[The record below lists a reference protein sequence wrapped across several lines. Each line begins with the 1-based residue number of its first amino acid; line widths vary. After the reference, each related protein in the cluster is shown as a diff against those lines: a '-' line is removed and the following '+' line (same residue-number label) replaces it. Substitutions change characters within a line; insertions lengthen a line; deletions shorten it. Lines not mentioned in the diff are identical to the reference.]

1 MKAWRRFFLGSLQR
15 QLVVGI
21 SLLIAVTTVGL
32 VWSTTHQQASII
44 ARQQTEEGMA
54 LASSLAGSAAVWVV
68 ARDYS
73 GLQEIV
79 ESLAEYPGLLYV
91 MVLDA
96 QGQVLAHNERM
107 RRGQYLADL
116 PDTPRL
122 QRVSSPGGVD
132 ILSPVRLSSAHVGWV
147 RLGLR
152 MDGVRDERIQQI
164 IWRGGW
170 FGGGGLL
177 FGILLAVLAGRYL
190 TRRLNRIEHVADA
203 VENGAATQR
212 VDLQGDDEAARLGR
226 QVNRMLVSLAEREQA
241 LRDSEYR
248 WKFAIEGAGDG
259 LWDWNIA
266 QGTVYF
272 SNMWKSMLGYQD
284 AEIGNSV
291 DEWEKRVHPDDIVK
305 TRAAVMRC
313 LAGESTTYRD
323 EHRLRC
329 KDGEYKWVLDRG
341 IVVER
346 DMAGEPTRMIG
357 THTDITIR
365 KLAEAELLAHREHLE
380 DLVDARTRDLI
391 NARDAAEAANRAKST
406 FLANMSHELRT
417 PMNAIM
423 GMTDL
428 ARRRSSDPQ
437 QQGQLDKVSQAS
449 RHLLAVINDILDIS
463 RIEAEKIILQKEAFT
478 LDDVRREL
486 RDMLELRASDK
497 GLQLVLDL
505 PANIAHLPLQGD
517 RLRFQQVLINLLGNA
532 IKFTAAGRV
541 DLRFS
546 AVFLADEALTVRCE
560 VADTGIGIAAE
571 VLPKL
576 FVPFAQGDDSLTRA
590 YGGTGL
596 GLAISKH
603 LVELMGGEI
612 GVHSQPGVGS
622 TFWLT
627 VGFARLP
634 ALPQPAAV
642 PELTVEARLR
652 AGHAG
657 QRVLVVEDEPIN
669 REVVESLLQEVG
681 LVVDLAEDGQQ
692 ALDKTRARH
701 YDLILMDVQMPV
713 MNGLEASR
721 RLRERWSARELPILA
736 LTANAFD
743 EDRLACLNAG
753 MNAHVDKPV
762 SPQKLFAILLDWLPA
777 RAGPAESSV

>member
-1 MKAWRRFFLGSLQR
+1 MKAWRHFFLGSLQR

-21 SLLIAVTTVGL
+21 SLLIAVMTVGL
-32 VWSTTHQQASII
+32 VWNTTNHQASII
-44 ARQQTEEGMA
+44 ARQQAEEGVA
-54 LASSLAGSAAVWVV
+54 LANSLAGSTAVWLV
-68 ARDYS
+68 ARDFS

-79 ESLAEYPGLLYV
+79 EALAEYPGLRYV
-91 MVLDA
+91 MVLDT
-96 QGQVLAHNERM
+96 QGQVLAHNERL

-116 PDTPRL
+116 PATPVM
-122 QRVSSPGGVD
+122 QRVSTPGGID
-132 ILSPVRLSSAHVGWV
+132 ILSPVRLSSVHVGWV

-152 MDGVRDERIQQI
+152 TNGVYDERIQQI
-164 IWRGGW
+164 IWRGVW
-170 FGGGGLL
+170 FGSGGLL
-177 FGILLAVLAGRYL
+177 LGIVLALLAGRYL
-190 TRRLNRIEHVADA
+190 TRRLNRIEQVADA
-203 VENGAATQR
+203 VEAGAADQR
-212 VDLQGDDEAARLGR
+212 IDLQGDDEAARLGR
-226 QVNRMLVSLAEREQA
+226 QVNRMLDSLAEREQA

-259 LWDWNIA
+259 LWDWNVA

-272 SNMWKSMLGYQD
+272 SSLWKSMLGYRD
-284 AEIGNSV
+284 EEIGNSL

-313 LAGESTTYRD
+313 LAGECALYRD
-323 EHRLRC
+323 EHRMRC
-329 KDGEYKWVLDRG
+329 KDGQYKWILDRG

-346 DMAGEPTRMIG
+346 DAAGEPTRMIG
-357 THTDITIR
+357 THSDITVR

-380 DLVDARTRDLI
+380 ELVDARTRDLI

-428 ARRRSSDPQ
+428 ARRRSLDPAQ
-437 QQGQLDKVSQAS
+437 QVQLDKVSQAS
-449 RHLLAVINDILDIS
+449 RHLLGVINDILDIS
-463 RIEAEKIILQKEAFT
+463 RIEAEKMVLQNEPFT

-486 RDMLELRASDK
+486 RDMLELRAADK
-497 GLQLVLDL
+497 GLRLGIDL
-505 PANIAHLPLQGD
+505 PAKIADCPLQGD

-532 IKFTAAGRV
+532 IKFTATGTV

-546 AVFLADEALTVRCE
+546 AVLLTNEALTVRCE
-560 VADTGIGIAAE
+560 VVDSGIGIPAD

-612 GVHSQPGVGS
+612 GVRSQPGAGS

-627 VGFARLP
+627 LTFPRLSVVSQP
-634 ALPQPAAV
+634 ALAA
-642 PELTVEARLR
+642 ESTVEARLL

-681 LVVDLAEDGQQ
+681 LQVDLAEDGQQ
-692 ALDKTRARH
+692 ALDKANARH

-713 MNGLEASR
+713 MNGLEACR
-721 RLRERWSARELPILA
+721 RLRQRWSADELPILA

-743 EDRLACLNAG
+743 EDRLACLEAG
-753 MNAHVDKPV
+753 MNAHLDKPLA
-762 SPQKLFAILLDWLPA
+762 PEKLFAVLLDWLPDRSDVA
-777 RAGPAESSV
+777 